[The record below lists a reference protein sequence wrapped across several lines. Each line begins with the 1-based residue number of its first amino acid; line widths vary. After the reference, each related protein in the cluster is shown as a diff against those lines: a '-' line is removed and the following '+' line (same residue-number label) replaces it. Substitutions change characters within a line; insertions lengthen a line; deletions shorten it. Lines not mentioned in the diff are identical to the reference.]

1 MGITRISNRTRQ
13 EQKNSLEHA
22 LWRGVTQYY
31 ALEGCYPETLQDLK
45 DTCGIR
51 YDTDLF
57 FVDYQIGGAN
67 LLPDITVIER

>member
-1 MGITRISNRTRQ
+1 MRSGGVLPSIMPQQNHQQNQQNRQSHNRSYQ
-13 EQKNSLEHA
+13 Q
-22 LWRGVTQYY
+22 RF
-31 ALEGCYPETLQDLK
+31 DL
-45 DTCGIR
+45 DGIR